1 MITMRTLGLAI
12 GIAFAASSFALAQ
25 QGSPAGNA
33 AASGGSGTHQTA
45 QKTGGAAN
53 TQKVLGNQQGYRRLS
68 SRHVR
73 SGRLY
78 AYQPQS
84 HKCRMLHRHGWQ
96 HAKNCHY

>member
-1 MITMRTLGLAI
+1 MITMKTLGLAI
-12 GIAFAASSFALAQ
+12 GIAFAASSFAAAQ

-45 QKTGGAAN
+45 QKTGSAAN

-73 SGRLY
+73 PGRLM
-78 AYQPQS
+78 AYQPP
-84 HKCRMLHRHGWQ
+84 HCRHVHREGWQ
-96 HAKNCHY
+96 HAKNCRY